1 MTVFEVEM
9 AQIIKLTNKYDR
21 VIKDTLT
28 KHDSDIQYMIY
39 CMIYLGWYTVYDILY
54 HILYDIQ
61 YMIYLGCVVEIHLIR
76 FTPVSYLKEVM
87 YEVDW
92 PA

>member
-28 KHDSDIQYMIY
+28 KHDSDILHI
-39 CMIYLGWYTVYDILY
+39 ILY
-54 HILYDIQ
+54 
-61 YMIYLGCVVEIHLIR
+61 
-76 FTPVSYLKEVM
+76 EVL
-87 YEVDW
+87 
-92 PA
+92 

>member
-9 AQIIKLTNKYDR
+9 AQIIKLMNKYDR

-39 CMIYLGWYTVYDILY
+39 CMIYLG
-54 HILYDIQ
+54 
-61 YMIYLGCVVEIHLIR
+61 
-76 FTPVSYLKEVM
+76 
-87 YEVDW
+87 
-92 PA
+92 